1 MTCPRVIVNPI
12 AGRGRGA
19 RVYAEI
25 ASIFEGHQQPL
36 ELMLT
41 TRPGDATRWAYE
53 AAEQGVPSVIGAGG
67 DGTANEIVNGLANWV
82 NAGGDPARLPALG
95 VISCGTGNDF
105 GYNFTLPLDVS
116 TACERLF
123 AGRTRLIDVGRV
135 QSDLEA
141 PLYFVNGVGIGFD
154 AIVNIES
161 RKLRFVRGGAAFL
174 PAVLKT
180 MLFYYHA
187 PRVVVES
194 NDGGADDRAMMIS
207 VMNGER
213 FGAMFYMTPGCKIDD
228 GKLSLCLVKK
238 LSRPAM
244 LQMVYRFIRGS
255 HPGHPKVV
263 LLSTDAVT
271 LRMDEPMPAHVEGEI
286 YSMGASR
293 YEFSLAPWQ
302 LRMIY

>member
-1 MTCPRVIVNPI
+1 
-12 AGRGRGA
+12 
-19 RVYAEI
+19 
-25 ASIFEGHQQPL
+25 
-36 ELMLT
+36 MLT

-53 AAEQGVPSVIGAGG
+53 AAEQGLPYVAGAGG

-82 NAGGDPARLPALG
+82 DDGGDPARLPALG
-95 VISCGTGNDF
+95 MIPCGTGNNF
-105 GYNFTLPLDVS
+105 VYNFALPLEVS
-116 TACERLF
+116 GACQRLF
-123 AGRTRLIDVGRV
+123 DDRTRLIDVGRV
-135 QSDLEA
+135 RADTET

-180 MLFYYHA
+180 MLLYYHA
-187 PRVVVES
+187 PRVVMES
-194 NDGGADDRAMMIS
+194 NGHNTSEQAMMVS

-213 FGAMFYMTPGCKIDD
+213 FGAMFHMTPGCQIDD
-228 GKLSLCLVKK
+228 RKLSLCMVKK

-271 LRMDEPMPAHVEGEI
+271 LRMEEPMPAHVEGEI
-286 YSMGASR
+286 YSMGASC